1 MKIAPEYPAMARLES
16 CKTRLVEEH
25 PECTKELN
33 DQYDGFVFT
42 MMDERGNQLAWLEY
56 DVSIIESQFHAS
68 MHEICEESAAKLRT
82 MFVSRN

>member
-42 MMDERGNQLAWLEY
+42 MMDERGNQLA
-56 DVSIIESQFHAS
+56 
-68 MHEICEESAAKLRT
+68 
-82 MFVSRN
+82 